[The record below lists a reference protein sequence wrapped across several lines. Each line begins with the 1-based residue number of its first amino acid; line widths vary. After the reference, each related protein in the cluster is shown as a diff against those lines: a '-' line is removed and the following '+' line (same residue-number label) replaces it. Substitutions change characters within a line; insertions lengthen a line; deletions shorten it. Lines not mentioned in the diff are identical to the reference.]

1 MLNQKEKK
9 IALRRELMDRRS
21 TLTLEDRRIQSGSIN
36 MVLREHWLTSE
47 AMILHAFIPMQDE
60 ADIMPFLQGW
70 FNAGKTLVTPRTLP
84 QGDLSHHL
92 TSDLN
97 ALEQG
102 LFRSWFAPDTPVYT
116 CSYDLILVPALAF
129 TRQGYR
135 LGYGGGYYDRFLSQH
150 STVLKIGVGFS
161 HQLVTELPVESHDI
175 PVNQLVVDD
184 QLYICEPFL

>member
-21 TLTLEDRRIQSGSIN
+21 VLTAEERRVQSGYIN
-36 MVLREHWLTSE
+36 RVLSEHWLAST
-47 AMILHAFIPMQDE
+47 AKILHAFIPMQDE
-60 ADIMPFLQGW
+60 ADIMPFLQDW
-70 FNAGKTLVTPRTLP
+70 LSTGKTLVTPRTLP

-92 TSDLN
+92 TRDLT

-102 LFRSWFAPDTPVYT
+102 LFRSWFAPDTPVYSG
-116 CSYDLILVPALAF
+116 SYDLILVPALAF

-150 STVLKIGVGFS
+150 ATVLKVGVGFS
-161 HQLVTELPVESHDI
+161 HQLVTELPVEVHDV

-184 QLYICEPFL
+184 QLYICEPSI